1 MCLMIRSFLLTFNDD
16 KIILII
22 LCSNPDIPLFL
33 CMWIC
38 LHNKPSLNKET
49 DKCSVRGWSGQFW
62 GFAGNKRAVG
72 SQLLRNLVHCF
83 LELRFHTG
91 DYLLSIPSGVPR
103 GLSQLHSIPD
113 FSEAPGESPWG
124 HRHKS
129 REPRVSWATWERP
142 WKSSF
147 NASWIPTPLPWLE
160 SNDALPLAMR
170 METWLPWHRM
180 RGSLIS
186 PSYLVRNP
194 TLVFKHWSISVATTL
209 WFF

>member
-1 MCLMIRSFLLTFNDD
+1 MNEIRHTHKNYLLYGSIFFMCLVIRSFLLTFNDD

-91 DYLLSIPSGVPR
+91 DYLLLFASHLATSKLRFTIESSWNV
-103 GLSQLHSIPD
+103 QQFAHSLFQRTILLLYEFLFPW
-113 FSEAPGESPWG
+113 SEL
-124 HRHKS
+124 
-129 REPRVSWATWERP
+129 VWA
-142 WKSSF
+142 
-147 NASWIPTPLPWLE
+147 
-160 SNDALPLAMR
+160 M
-170 METWLPWHRM
+170 
-180 RGSLIS
+180 
-186 PSYLVRNP
+186 
-194 TLVFKHWSISVATTL
+194 
-209 WFF
+209 